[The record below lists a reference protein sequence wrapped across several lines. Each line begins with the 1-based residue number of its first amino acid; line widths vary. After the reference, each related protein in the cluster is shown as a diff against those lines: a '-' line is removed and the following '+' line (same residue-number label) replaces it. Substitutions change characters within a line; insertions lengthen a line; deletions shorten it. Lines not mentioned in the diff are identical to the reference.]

1 MTQKKKPNFILIM
14 TDQHR
19 ADHLGCYGHPV
30 LRTPHIDSLAEQ
42 GALFD
47 EFYVASPVCMPNR
60 ASLMTG
66 RMPSVHGV
74 RANGIPLS
82 MQQVTFVELLREAG
96 YATGLVGKSHLQN
109 FVGAPVV
116 LEQSAPPENY
126 HMPPENLS
134 QAVREHLTAECYRN
148 EEPDFWS
155 KENPRVQT
163 PFYGFDHVDLVTGHG
178 DGVGGDFKQ
187 WLLEREPEA
196 ASLLGPDNQ
205 LPHDYV
211 CPQAVRTALPEALYP
226 TSYIA
231 ERAEAFIKHQAAE
244 QPFFLMVSFPDP
256 HHPFNPPG
264 RYWDMYRPEDMQ
276 VPEAFENEDWVPP
289 PHVEAL
295 YKVRDSGNALLNG
308 MNTIGVS
315 KQEALEARALTCGM
329 ISMIDD
335 AVGRLLKALDDA
347 GERENTVIL
356 FTSDHGDHLGDHRL
370 LLKGAEQYRDILRVP
385 FIWSDPANKKK
396 GLRTHAL
403 GSTID
408 IPSTI
413 LDRAEIVP
421 FAGMQGRSL
430 LPIAQGEKHKERD
443 TVFIQYDHQRTHPG
457 LGGPPRVHTIFDG
470 RWRLS
475 VFHGVEWGELY
486 DLQADPGEFTNEWNN
501 PEHLEVRCRLM
512 EKLARAEIEHIDRVP
527 LPTSLA

>member
-1 MTQKKKPNFILIM
+1 MKEKRPNFILIM
-14 TDQHR
+14 TDQQR

-30 LRTPHIDSLAEQ
+30 LRTPHIDSLA
-42 GALFD
+42 GNGVLFD

-74 RANGIPLS
+74 RANGIPLP

-96 YATGLVGKSHLQN
+96 YATGLIGKSHLQN
-109 FVGAPVV
+109 FVGSSVV
-116 LEQSAPPENY
+116 LEQSSPPDNY
-126 HMPPENLS
+126 YVPSESLS
-134 QAVREHLTAECYRN
+134 QAVREHLKDDCYRN

-155 KENPRVQT
+155 KENARVQT

-187 WLLEREPEA
+187 WLLERDPQA
-196 ASLLGPDNQ
+196 SSLLGPDNQ
-205 LPHDYV
+205 LPHNYV

-226 TSYIA
+226 TSFIA
-231 ERAEAFIKHQAAE
+231 ERAETFIERQHTS

-264 RYWDMYRPEDMQ
+264 HYWDMYRPEEMP
-276 VPEAFENEDWVPP
+276 VPEAYQRDDWEPP

-295 YKVRDSGNALLNG
+295 YNVRESGKAMLNG

-315 KQEALEARALTCGM
+315 RQEALEARALTCGM

-335 AVGRLLKALDDA
+335 AVGRILKALDA
-347 GERENTVIL
+347 VGERDNTVVL

-385 FIWSDPANKKK
+385 FIWSDPAMKNAAN
-396 GLRTHAL
+396 RTQAL

-413 LDRAEIVP
+413 LDRARIAP

-430 LPIAQGEKHKERD
+430 LPVVNGEKKLERE

-486 DLQADPGEFTNEWNN
+486 DLQTDPGEFKNEWNN
-501 PEHLEVRCRLM
+501 PEHIQVRCRLM
-512 EKLARAEIEHIDRVP
+512 EQLARAEIEHIDRVP